1 MSSFTQ
7 NPNKVWQVKI
17 PSTVVPKDEYERA
30 LFIKNVSNVSKT
42 TNDPT
47 ILTMSVNDYVHDR
60 NELNKGDGI
69 TLS

>member
-1 MSSFTQ
+1 
-7 NPNKVWQVKI
+7 
-17 PSTVVPKDEYERA
+17 VPKDEYERA
-30 LFIKNVSNVSKT
+30 LFIKNISTVSKA

-47 ILTMSVNDYVHDR
+47 ILTMSVNDYVQDK